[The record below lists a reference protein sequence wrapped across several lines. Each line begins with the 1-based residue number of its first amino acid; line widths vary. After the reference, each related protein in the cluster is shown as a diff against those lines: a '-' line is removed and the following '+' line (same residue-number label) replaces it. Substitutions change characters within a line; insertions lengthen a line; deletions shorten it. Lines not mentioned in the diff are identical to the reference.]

1 MIYLMAKHLQKSVLR
16 VITIRKKL
24 LCRRNKLQVV
34 PHVTNRSSA
43 TKNIGGFLI
52 LLNSFNFLRTT
63 GEGNKVVWTHRP
75 YFREPKCWSKTIAS
89 YLCTPVTK
97 HPGYSQISTLPSLS
111 RPSPSIVGIKELLQL
126 GPYRGPPYPRSQQL
140 DIPTITIRRVP
151 DGESLNNIHD

>member
-1 MIYLMAKHLQKSVLR
+1 MDLWQYRTGKSYFPGSKFPVIHVCIQAREIKGSVWFTGSNASLIDVRGHNDLFDGKTSPEISVLR

-75 YFREPKCWSKTIAS
+75 YFRDPKCWSKTIAS

-97 HPGYSQISTLPSLS
+97 HPGYS
-111 RPSPSIVGIKELLQL
+111 
-126 GPYRGPPYPRSQQL
+126 
-140 DIPTITIRRVP
+140 
-151 DGESLNNIHD
+151 